1 MLSRSVFHSAAIGAL
16 LLCSMSGA
24 SAQSVTDVPSVDLID
39 DAFIADLEVML
50 NSPVIHHAIDHQNE
64 VRANISQAE
73 IDALDQSWRA
83 ETQTDGA
90 QPVIT
95 AALGAPASTYLL
107 RAQASSKGLLSEIF
121 VMDRHGLN
129 VAQSSVTSDFWQG
142 DEAKYQRTF
151 PQGAGAVFIDEPEF
165 NAEVGVWLTQVNL
178 TIDQGGTPIGVG
190 TVEVNLSELARR
202 RVYEGS

>member
-1 MLSRSVFHSAAIGAL
+1 MLSRSVFRSVAIGAL
-16 LLCSMSGA
+16 ILCSMSGA
-24 SAQSVTDVPSVDLID
+24 NAQTASGAPSVDLID
-39 DAFIADLEVML
+39 DAFIADLQVML
-50 NSPVIHHAIDHQNE
+50 NSSVVIHAINHQNQ

-95 AALGAPASTYLL
+95 AALGAPASTFLL
-107 RAQASSKGLLSEIF
+107 RAQAGSKGLLSEIF
-121 VMDRHGLN
+121 VMDRYGLN

-151 PQGAGAVFIDEPEF
+151 PEGAGAIFVDEPEF
-165 NAEVGVWLTQVNL
+165 NDEVGVWVTQVNL
-178 TIDQGGTPIGVG
+178 TIAENGTPIGVG

-202 RVYEGS
+202 RAYEGS

>member
-1 MLSRSVFHSAAIGAL
+1 MLTRSVLNRATIGAL

-24 SAQSVTDVPSVDLID
+24 SAQSVTDVPSTDLID

-50 NSPVIHHAIDHQNE
+50 NSPVILHAIDHQNE
-64 VRANISQAE
+64 VRANIPQSE

-121 VMDRHGLN
+121 VMDRFGLN

-151 PQGAGAVFIDEPEF
+151 PEGAGAIFIDEPEF
-165 NAEVGVWLTQVNL
+165 NDEFGVWLTQVNL
-178 TIDQGGTPIGVG
+178 TIDRDGTPIGVG
-190 TVEVNLSELARR
+190 TVEVNLSELSRR
-202 RVYEGS
+202 RAYEGS